1 MRQFSF
7 GRLRTAVFASFII
20 VTIAATCCV
29 AKADPKP
36 PSPEN
41 PMQPTHEQVAADDGF
56 ARALFA
62 NVASREGNVVVS
74 PTSVESC
81 MLMALVGARGK
92 TADQIVQVLHVAG
105 DQLADPGRLLDR
117 SLSLADRSPH
127 TKNPTTDL
135 VIANS
140 AWIQQGF
147 PIRDAYR
154 QLLETSARAR
164 FELVDFSKT
173 TQTAGAINGWVDA
186 KTRHKIKELISPSAL
201 DSSTRMVLANAI
213 YFKGQWSK
221 PFNKQATRNQPFLR
235 PGAPDVSVPL
245 MHLDSRLRYFET
257 DRYQVVELPYT
268 QDGISMVVWLP
279 RRPEDMAQM
288 EREIAAASLS
298 RSLAKLGSTSVD
310 LFFPKFKIDANISLG
325 ATLGALGMKD
335 AFTPSADF
343 SGITDEPLWISAVV
357 HQALVEVDEEG
368 TEAAAATGVIAVTSA
383 ALPGRA
389 EKKIFRADHP
399 FVFAIRHQDTNDILF
414 MGRVVQPSP

>member
-1 MRQFSF
+1 MMRRFSF
-7 GRLRTAVFASFII
+7 GRLRTAVFASSLM
-20 VTIAATCCV
+20 TTLAATCFV

-36 PSPEN
+36 PAPEN
-41 PMQPTHEQVAADDGF
+41 PMPPTREQVAVSDGF

-62 NVASREGNVVVS
+62 NVAGAQGNVVVS

-81 MLMALVGARGK
+81 VLMALVGARGQ
-92 TADQIVQVLHVAG
+92 TADQIAQVLHVAG

-117 SLSLADRSPH
+117 SLALADRPPH
-127 TKNPTTDL
+127 TKNPTADL

-154 QLLETSARAR
+154 QLLQASARAS
-164 FELVDFSKT
+164 FEQLDFSKT
-173 TQTAGAINGWVDA
+173 AEAAGAINGWVDT
-186 KTRHKIKELISPSAL
+186 KTRHKIRELISPSAL

-221 PFNKQATRNQPFLR
+221 PFDKKATKNQPFHR
-235 PGAPDVSVPL
+235 PGAADVSVPL
-245 MHLDSRLRYFET
+245 MHHDSRFRYAET

-268 QDGISMVVWLP
+268 QEGISMIVWLP
-279 RRPEDMAQM
+279 RRPEDMAEMQ
-288 EREIAAASLS
+288 REIAAANFSQ
-298 RSLAKLGSTSVD
+298 SLAKLASTSVD
-310 LFFPKFKIDANISLG
+310 LFLPKFKIDANISLG

-368 TEAAAATGVIAVTSA
+368 TEAAAATGIVAVTSA
-383 ALPGRA
+383 ALPGRVD
-389 EKKIFRADHP
+389 KKVFRADHP
-399 FVFAIRHQDTNDILF
+399 FVFAIRHRTTNDVLF
-414 MGRVVQPSP
+414 VGRVVKP